1 MATVIQI
8 KRSTGSAAPSTSNL
22 SEGEMAYVQDRSNSG
37 ASAKLF
43 IESVDSDNSTALIHA
58 IGGKYYTDILSG
70 SSATPA
76 NLKVGNGSTAGA
88 TLQIMEDSDNGTNFV
103 GLKAADALGSS
114 VTFTLPS
121 ADGAANQVIGT
132 DGSGTL
138 SFVSTTSTLAG
149 GSDVNITSPADGA
162 MLLYD
167 TGTSKWIDNVMSG
180 DATMADTGVL
190 TIGSQKI
197 VNSMLADDA
206 VGADELASNAVVT
219 ASIVNANVTTDKI
232 ADDAVDADK
241 LASSAV
247 VFASMAAA
255 MVQTSGES
263 FTDSDVTLMTS
274 AAIQDKIQALATTED
289 LDLAGD
295 SGTGAV
301 DLDSQSLTVSGTAN
315 EVETSVSGQTITVGL
330 PNNVTVANNLTV
342 SGNLISDDITTA
354 TLTTS
359 GNLTVTGNLAV
370 NGTTTTVNSTT
381 VNIADPVFEIG
392 SDSSDDNLDRGIKFK
407 YNSGGAK
414 IGFFGMDDTDSSFV
428 ALESA
433 TDSSSTFSGTAM
445 AAKFGNLSL
454 ANATMSGSIDNYAG
468 SAPTDGQILI
478 GDTSSGLMDKATLTA
493 GDGIDITNGAGA
505 ITITAEVSTASNLG
519 SVIIAAGEGMDVA
532 YSSGTATIT
541 GEDAT
546 TSNKGI
552 ASFASANFTV
562 SSGAVAITA
571 IDGGTF

>member
-8 KRSTGSAAPSTSNL
+8 KRSTGASAPAISDL
-22 SEGEMAYVQDRSNSG
+22 SEGELAYVQDRSNSG

-58 IGGKYYTDILSG
+58 IGGKYYTDMLSG

-76 NLKVGNGSTAGA
+76 NFKVGNGSTAGA

-103 GLKAADALGSS
+103 GLKAADTLGSS
-114 VTFTLPS
+114 VTFTLPT
-121 ADGAANQVIGT
+121 ADGSANQVIAT
-132 DGSGTL
+132 DGSGNL
-138 SFVSTTSTLAG
+138 SFASTTSTLAG
-149 GSDVNITSPADGA
+149 GSDVNITSAADGA

-180 DATMADTGVL
+180 DATMADTGVM
-190 TIGSQKI
+190 TIANNAINAAK
-197 VNSMLADDA
+197 LADDA
-206 VGADELASNAVVT
+206 VDTAAILDSNVTLDKINFFVDEDNMASNSAVKVPSQQSVKAYVDSSVT
-219 ASIVNANVTTDKI
+219 AS
-232 ADDAVDADK
+232 
-241 LASSAV
+241 
-247 VFASMAAA
+247 
-255 MVQTSGES
+255 
-263 FTDSDVTLMTS
+263 
-274 AAIQDKIQALATTED
+274 D
-289 LDLAGD
+289 LDMAGD

-301 DLDSQSLTVSGTAN
+301 DLDSQSLTIAGTAN
-315 EVETSVSGQTITVGL
+315 EIETSMSGQTLTVGL

-414 IGFFGMDDTDSSFV
+414 IGFFGMDDTDGSFV
-428 ALESA
+428 ALTSA
-433 TDSSSTFSGTAM
+433 TDSSSVFSGTAM
-445 AAKFGNLSL
+445 AGKFGDLTAAGL
-454 ANATMSGSIDNYAG
+454 AMSGSISSYAG
-468 SAPTDGQILI
+468 SAPTDGQVLI
-478 GDTSSGLMDKATLTA
+478 GDTSSGLMDAATLTA

-505 ITITAEVSTASNLG
+505 ITIAAEVSTASNLG
-519 SVIIAAGEGMDVA
+519 SVIVAAGEGMDVA
-532 YSSGTATIT
+532 YSGGTATIT

-562 SSGAVAITA
+562 SSGAVTITA